1 MVWYTWVMAKARRI
15 GPNLL
20 TRAITEATET
30 DSTKTE
36 LARGL
41 GMTVEQLR
49 HIEAGRRRPTLDQAV
64 ALEDELEIP
73 IRAWL

>member
-1 MVWYTWVMAKARRI
+1 MAKPKRK
-15 GPNLL
+15 GPKLL
-20 TRAITEATET
+20 AGAISEATET
-30 DSTKTE
+30 ELTKTR
-36 LARGL
+36 LAECL